1 MVILKTYP
9 NKQNIS
15 KMNLSF
21 RKLFLA
27 FSGLF
32 LASACSVSKSESNNV
47 LDATSLFGTEWK
59 LEKIGSSKMKYDEER
74 DRITLL
80 MTKEPENVSGF
91 SACNR
96 YFGKFTIKKN
106 KLIFKEMAATQMA
119 CPEQKMNLEDRYL
132 LTLNK
137 VNNYLIEND
146 TLYLRNDERVLLI
159 FSY

>member
-1 MVILKTYP
+1 
-9 NKQNIS
+9 
-15 KMNLSF
+15 MNLSF

-80 MTKEPENVSGF
+80 MTKEPENDS
-91 SACNR
+91 R
-96 YFGKFTIKKN
+96 
-106 KLIFKEMAATQMA
+106 
-119 CPEQKMNLEDRYL
+119 P
-132 LTLNK
+132 
-137 VNNYLIEND
+137 
-146 TLYLRNDERVLLI
+146 
-159 FSY
+159 

>member
-1 MVILKTYP
+1 
-9 NKQNIS
+9 
-15 KMNLSF
+15 MNLRF

-32 LASACSVSKSESNNV
+32 LAFACSVSKNESNNISEEP
-47 LDATSLFGTEWK
+47 SLFGTEWK
-59 LEKIGSSKMKYDEER
+59 LERIGSSKMKYEEER

-80 MTKEPENVSGF
+80 MTMEPENVSGF

-96 YFGKFTIKKN
+96 YFGKFSIKKN
-106 KLIFKEMAATQMA
+106 KLVFKEMAATQMA

-132 LTLNK
+132 QTLNK

-146 TLYLRNDERVLLI
+146 TLFLKNDDRVLLI
-159 FSY
+159 FSN